1 MGRCTSCYAIVK
13 KQDLECYVCGD
24 KIPRRRKLAA
34 KRKEISLASN
44 ILFLASLGF
53 IFYSFLAKGEL
64 PLATSLAISGGL
76 LVLRIAAD
84 KLTRP
89 SGSPTR

>member
-1 MGRCTSCYAIVK
+1 MGQCTSCYAIVK
-13 KQDLECYVCGD
+13 KHDFECYVCGD

-34 KRKEISLASN
+34 KRKEISAASN

-53 IFYSFLAKGEL
+53 ILYSFFAKEEL
-64 PLATSLAISGGL
+64 PLARSLAVSGGL
-76 LVLRIAAD
+76 LVLRIVAD